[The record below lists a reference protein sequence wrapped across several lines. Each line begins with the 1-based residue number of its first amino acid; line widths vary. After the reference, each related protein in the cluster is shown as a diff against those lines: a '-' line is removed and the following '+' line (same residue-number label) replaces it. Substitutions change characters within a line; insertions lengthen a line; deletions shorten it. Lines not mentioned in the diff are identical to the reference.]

1 MRRPS
6 GVRLRG
12 EGDGGDGSL
21 DSEQEND
28 VSDLDENI
36 PKIFLSPASYTIL
49 RTVIFQKYV
58 CI

>member
-28 VSDLDENI
+28 VFDLDNNI
-36 PKIFLSPASYTIL
+36 QLCSVIFLSPT
-49 RTVIFQKYV
+49 RFTVS
-58 CI
+58 

>member
-21 DSEQEND
+21 DSEQENY
-28 VSDLDENI
+28 VFDLDKKI
-36 PKIFLSPASYTIL
+36 QICSVIFLSPTRSKNI
-49 RTVIFQKYV
+49 
-58 CI
+58 

>member
-36 PKIFLSPASYTIL
+36 PKVFLSPVSYTIL